1 MIQMPYT
8 PLGLTRFEFD
18 GAGIAFRVWAR
29 PVVSEGGKAVAPV
42 TLLWRHP
49 DGTSGKR
56 PCSGFVEAT
65 EYAAKVVAQAGA
77 GCMLTC

>member
-18 GAGIAFRVWAR
+18 GSGIAFRIWTR
-29 PVVSEGGKAVAPV
+29 PVVSDGGRAVAPV

-49 DGTSGKR
+49 DGTAGKR

-65 EYAAKVVAQAGA
+65 EYAARVVADAAMGTV
-77 GCMLTC
+77 LTR